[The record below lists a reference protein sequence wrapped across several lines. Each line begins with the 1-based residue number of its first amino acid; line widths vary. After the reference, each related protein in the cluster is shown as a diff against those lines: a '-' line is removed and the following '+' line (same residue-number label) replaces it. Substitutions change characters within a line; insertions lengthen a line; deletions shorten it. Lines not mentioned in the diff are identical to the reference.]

1 MLPQRRGLWLFGNLL
16 LLLLAL
22 LVAFALGEAAVRAL
36 YKERIPLFPRYH
48 TDVRYGPFTIRR
60 VRPNAVFWHTS
71 IDGAWKFTT
80 NSQGFRNRVDFPYAK
95 PSGTIRVLC
104 LGDSHTQGFEA
115 RQDHTYAAVIERS
128 LAKAG
133 HRVEVINAGV
143 SGFSTAEALIFLE
156 HEGVKY
162 QPDFVVLGFFA
173 NDFEDNLKAGL
184 YKLENNQLRV
194 AKHVHAPGVKIQNAI
209 YRMPGVK
216 WLSENSYFYSLLF
229 NGVWNYFKAKLAQS
243 ATENGAEYAVATQSH
258 ASDYQI
264 ALAAALLERM
274 HAVVKQDR
282 GKLIVVDIP
291 QPRDAT
297 GGFAPSIAGIFLARL
312 QAASDEVLSSD
323 EYLADY
329 RGVTDIH
336 VPHGHRHISE
346 FTHTMIG
353 AAVANRII
361 ASLKRP

>member
-1 MLPQRRGLWLFGNLL
+1 MLPQRGRRWSFGNLL
-16 LLLLAL
+16 LSLLAL
-22 LVAFALGEAAVRAL
+22 AAAFALGEAAVRAL
-36 YKERIPLFPRYH
+36 YKERIPLFPRFH

-60 VRPNAVFWHTS
+60 VQPNTEFWHTS

-80 NSQGFRNRVDFPYAK
+80 NSQGFRNRVDFPHAK
-95 PSGTIRVLC
+95 PGGTLRVLC

-115 RQDHTYAAVIERS
+115 RQEHTYAAVIERY
-128 LAKAG
+128 LTEAG

-143 SGFSTAEALIFLE
+143 SGFSTAEALVLLE
-156 HEGVKY
+156 HEGVQY

-184 YKLENNQLRV
+184 YKLENNQLTV
-194 AKHVHAPGVKIQNAI
+194 AKQAHVPGVKIQNALH
-209 YRMPGVK
+209 RVPGVK

-243 ATENGAEYAVATQSH
+243 ATEDAAEYAVARQSQ
-258 ASDYQI
+258 ANDYQI

-274 HAVVKQDR
+274 HAVVKQH
-282 GKLIVVDIP
+282 GGQFIVVDIP
-291 QPRDAT
+291 QPGDAT
-297 GGFAPSIAGIFLARL
+297 GSFTPSIAGDFLARL
-312 QAASDEVLSSD
+312 RAAGDEVLSSD
-323 EYLADY
+323 EFLADY

-353 AAVANRII
+353 AAVAKRIA
-361 ASLKRP
+361 ASLKQP